1 MFRLFPMSD
10 EKKLDLC
17 AERGLVVVGKVVGF
31 ETAKT
36 YELERDGFDRT
47 LKNHSKVTL
56 SETVVRAYKSIPDGR
71 VSYKPIIRY
80 KANGKVYSKT
90 YHNYL
95 DGRRMTLK
103 DGDSVRV
110 VFDPHDPS
118 VFFILGDKVSYYML
132 NMFLAKQ

>member
-1 MFRLFPMSD
+1 MFHLFPMSN

-17 AERGLVVVGKVVGF
+17 AERGLVIIGKVIGF

-36 YELERDGFDRT
+36 YELERDGFNKE
-47 LKNHSKVTL
+47 LKGHNKVTPTEAL
-56 SETVVRAYKSIPDGR
+56 IKAYKSIPDNR
-71 VSYKPIIRY
+71 VSYKPIICY
-80 KANGKVYSKT
+80 KAKGREYSKP

-95 DGRRMTLK
+95 NDRKMTLK

-118 VFFILGDKVSYYML
+118 VFIILGDEASYYML
-132 NMFLAKQ
+132 DMFLAKQ

>member
-1 MFRLFPMSD
+1 MFSLFPVSN

-17 AERGLVVVGKVVGF
+17 AERGLVVVGKVIGF
-31 ETAKT
+31 ETART

-47 LKNHSKVTL
+47 MKYHSKVTL
-56 SETVVRAYKSIPDGR
+56 TEAAVRAYKSIPDGR

-80 KANGKVYSKT
+80 KADGKVYSKT

-95 DGRRMTLK
+95 DGRRMSLK

-118 VFFILGDKVSYYML
+118 TFFILGDKASYYML
-132 NMFLAKQ
+132 NMFLAE